1 MDPLKMLF
9 PIKHGY
15 IPLLYYSLS
24 EVTWF
29 LDLQFSFRWSY
40 PCCNKIRHSFGRR
53 RVFSRFVKTMEVENW
68 VKHDNHRGTHFLL
81 PCTWEDLWKLQACD
95 IFKGWWLMM
104 VHQFGESLGGGVWTT
119 LYISV
124 GMFTTNLNWC
134 GLARFLNYQQW
145 AVRLR
150 YGGPQANYD
159 QYVSWGC
166 SGCHGVPQNLLKI
179 HAFKTAVRIPTL
191 EITNFQI
198 PTETVSFQGSNI
210 CWWTF
215 STSFPTG
222 KWIEQCFVVT
232 QKWWRTHAFC

>member
-1 MDPLKMLF
+1 MGIF
-9 PIKHGY
+9 HCY
-15 IPLLYYSLS
+15 IIVYQR
-24 EVTWF
+24 VTWF
-29 LDLQFSFRWSY
+29 LDIQFWGSY
-40 PCCNKIRHSFGRR
+40 RSFGRKR

-68 VKHDNHRGTHFLL
+68 VKHDNNRGTHFPF

-95 IFKGWWLMM
+95 MFKGWWLMM
-104 VHQFGESLGGGVWTT
+104 VQQSGESLGGGVWTT

-145 AVRLR
+145 AVPLR

-179 HAFKTAVRIPTL
+179 HACRQREEDSDPGNHKIFRFRLRLSVFRGQTFVDGPLVHLSLKELSSVLLSPKSGEEHTHFVRS
-191 EITNFQI
+191 
-198 PTETVSFQGSNI
+198 TVSPMFLPSQ
-210 CWWTF
+210 
-215 STSFPTG
+215 PTPN
-222 KWIEQCFVVT
+222 
-232 QKWWRTHAFC
+232 